1 MNGWARAAMRVY
13 RALLV
18 LYPRGFRSTFGEEM
32 QADFQS
38 ALLEIQN
45 SGGKL
50 AWQLLWRE
58 FRYWPGSVWREH
70 LWERRTKMPSN
81 RLIDEKPLQH
91 SELLAA
97 MIIFILPLISIILT
111 GNISLPEWTNYVL
124 LVLFWGSIAF
134 AIGLAAKRRIPRWS
148 LPYLGFVLIIGVII
162 GGPDRISS
170 WLYPLVLQVF
180 GAMSVWPIFIRVIY
194 TGIFGFTMMLALLA
208 GALVLVNLFRLLTFT
223 RGVWQHIKEDWTQLS
238 FLLYGSLVF
247 SPVLLF
253 EEIRYAE
260 ISKFTVWLCL
270 ALGAWLYLR
279 SNETKQRILALI
291 GGATGAM
298 WSAAISY
305 WILIPLQDWQRRSL
319 ASMRELQWTETGSVL
334 LFSVIILATLLA
346 PALLKFLP
354 TPPNLDVQEDI
365 TPA

>member
-1 MNGWARAAMRVY
+1 MNGWARVAMRLY
-13 RALLV
+13 RALIAF
-18 LYPRGFRSTFGEEM
+18 YPWEFRSAFGEEM
-32 QADFQS
+32 QDDFQS
-38 ALLEIQN
+38 ALLEIQGSSRN
-45 SGGKL
+45 HT
-50 AWQLLWRE
+50 WQLLWRE
-58 FRYWPGSVWREH
+58 FYDWPGSVWREH
-70 LWERRTKMPSN
+70 LRARRMKMPSN
-81 RLIDEKPLQH
+81 GFINKKPLQRN
-91 SELLAA
+91 ELLAA

-162 GGPDRISS
+162 GGPDRVFS
-170 WLYPLVLQVF
+170 WLYPLFIQAF

-194 TGIFGFTMMLALLA
+194 TGIFGITMMLALLV
-208 GALVLVNLFRLLTFT
+208 GALALVNLFRLLPFT
-223 RGVWQHIKEDWTQLS
+223 RGVWQHIREDWTQLS
-238 FLLYGSLVF
+238 FLIYGSLVF
-247 SPVLLF
+247 SPILLF

-260 ISKFTVWLCL
+260 ISKFTAWLCL

-279 SNETKQRILALI
+279 FNETKQRILALI

-298 WSAAISY
+298 WSVAISY

-319 ASMRELQWTETGSVL
+319 ASMQELQWTETGSVL